1 MINISFNENDL
12 DFNLSTD
19 KSKSTESS
27 INKYPSI
34 ISPLIYLLRET
45 KQYDF
50 FKSKKDLIKNKF
62 DRNKKK
68 NKDFYYVL
76 DSFEYLNTKQKIY
89 FKQSIN
95 NIQKLLDKINL
106 DSINLEN
113 NSSKNSYLS
122 NSSRMSVR
130 SQFFSSLEDVITDFF
145 KIIYNYSRNLITK
158 EMKIDVIH
166 SIQLKVENSEEEAV
180 KDFEEEMS
188 KKPKGIND
196 FYNLFFFKLFPIE
209 EVKEGKYKIKRRYFL
224 TFEIKK
230 IIEFMNQKIENKN
243 KEITLKDCF
252 AYYNEI
258 EGKIYESPEIM
269 IIYFIIESP
278 EHKIN
283 YNDNKEFEINLIK
296 GRSVNYKLSGIIYEE
311 KDEYFTII
319 SENLEGKKW
328 KKYNSEEQIVIDNEN
343 KLDYCL
349 PKPTILIYKR
359 IEN

>member
-1 MINISFNENDL
+1 MMNISYNENDL
-12 DFNLSTD
+12 DFNPPTD

-34 ISPLIYLLRET
+34 ISPLIYLIRET
-45 KQYDF
+45 KQYEF
-50 FKSKKDLIKNKF
+50 FKSKKDLIKKKF
-62 DRNKKK
+62 DRNKDQ

-76 DSFEYLNTKQKIY
+76 DSFQYLDTKQKIY

-95 NIQKLLDKINL
+95 NIQKQLDR
-106 DSINLEN
+106 INLEN
-113 NSSKNSYLS
+113 NSSKNSDLS
-122 NSSRMSVR
+122 NSSMMSVR

-145 KIIYNYSRNLITK
+145 KKIYNFSRNLITK

-166 SIQLKVENSEEEAV
+166 SIRLKVENSEEEAV

-196 FYNLFFFKLFPIE
+196 FDNLFFFKLFPIK

-230 IIEFMNQKIENKN
+230 IIEFMNQKIENKD